1 MDYLDYGMDVLKVD
15 SASALPKP
23 PEFQTIYISG
33 GKKNKL
39 NKIDIVG
46 FFSQKGKLEKDDLG
60 LIEVKDF
67 ISFAAVKFN
76 KVKDLLHNVRDEK
89 MKGKKFKIE
98 VARKVIKKEE

>member
-1 MDYLDYGMDVLKVD
+1 MRVRKMEYINYGMDVLLE
-15 SASALPKP
+15 SASTPKP

-46 FFSQKGKLEKDDLG
+46 SQKGKLEKGDLG

-67 ISFAAVKFN
+67 I
-76 KVKDLLHNVRDEK
+76 LC
-89 MKGKKFKIE
+89 GKI
-98 VARKVIKKEE
+98 

>member
-1 MDYLDYGMDVLKVD
+1 MTVLNVENSK
-15 SASALPKP
+15 SLPKP

-33 GKKNKL
+33 GKKTKL

-46 FFSQKGKLEKDDLG
+46 FFSQKGKLVKGDLG

-67 ISFAAVKFN
+67 ISFAAVKSK
-76 KVKDLLHNVRDEK
+76 KVKDLLHNIRDEK

-98 VARKVIKKEE
+98 VARKVIKKEEE